1 MIFFLFSS
9 FFPPS
14 ARSIIVHFRFASFSI
29 RAPVSAT
36 WPNNAS
42 QRKIERARGTKISVH
57 RGSRVRD
64 ARPTL
69 GATGGGGRGKVALS
83 LKHLGAEKKRG
94 SSSRQVN
101 LPRASFN
108 PLPPRQAEEK
118 KSTRL
123 PLGVRTVTSAALFA
137 TSFRNDFFL
146 SSSFLKFHEGKI
158 Q

>member
-69 GATGGGGRGKVALS
+69 GATGGGREGGRSRYHWNTL
-83 LKHLGAEKKRG
+83 ERKKRG
-94 SSSRQVN
+94 GAHRGKLICREPLSTPFLHDKQKRKNQHGCPSGCELSQAPLSSRPVFETIF
-101 LPRASFN
+101 SS
-108 PLPPRQAEEK
+108 PL
-118 KSTRL
+118 
-123 PLGVRTVTSAALFA
+123 
-137 TSFRNDFFL
+137 L
-146 SSSFLKFHEGKI
+146 S
-158 Q
+158 